1 MSNPAQGLDELVRRA
16 DPDRYF
22 SHLFAPAAKRPL
34 LLALYAFNVEIAR
47 VADTVRE
54 PMMGEIRLEWWRE
67 TLAGARQGMPRNHDV
82 ARALTAL
89 LASVPLPAELFEAML
104 GARAFDSS
112 AEMFA
117 DRAAVEAYCDATS
130 GNLMRLAARILGGEA
145 DDVARDAGIAYALA
159 GVLRALPHHASRHK
173 LYLPL
178 DLLELLYLT
187 PQEVFHDAE
196 KGKTKAAVNQMALWA
211 REHLGK
217 ARAVPVCRA
226 LLPAFLPASVAP
238 LYLRRV
244 TRGWFDPLRSSSDVP
259 IHRRQMRLL
268 GASVRQ
274 RI

>member
-1 MSNPAQGLDELVRRA
+1 MNPLEDLVRRA

-22 SHLFAPAAKRPL
+22 AHLFAPAQKRPL

-89 LASVPLPAELFEAML
+89 LTTVDLPGELFEAMIA
-104 GARAFDSS
+104 ARSFDSS
-112 AEMFA
+112 SEAFA
-117 DRAAVEAYCDATS
+117 DRVAAEAYCDATS

-145 DDVARDAGIAYALA
+145 DDVAREAGIAYALA
-159 GVLRALPHHASRHK
+159 GMLRALPHYASRHK
-173 LYLPL
+173 LFLPL
-178 DLLELLYLT
+178 DLLAPLHLT
-187 PQEVFHDAE
+187 PQEIFHGSDSR
-196 KGKTKAAVNQMALWA
+196 KTKAAVNQIALWA
-211 REHLGK
+211 REHLK
-217 ARAVPVCRA
+217 NARAKRVPRD
-226 LLPAFLPASVAP
+226 LLPAFLPATLVP

-259 IHRRQMRLL
+259 IHSRQMRLL
-268 GASVRQ
+268 GAAMRR